1 MIDPGVLCRAKKPFP
16 LALSSNTVVM
26 TLTQKMAV
34 LEGPTVGV
42 EALLQ
47 GSGKRGLRS
56 QGVIHRQDGD
66 I

>member
-1 MIDPGVLCRAKKPFP
+1 
-16 LALSSNTVVM
+16 M

-34 LEGPTVGV
+34 LEGPTVGI

-47 GSGKRGLRS
+47 GSGKGGLRC

-66 I
+66 IQILGPALQIVLGDGGQMEM